1 MTTATAVV
9 DVDLE
14 IVAGKLTD
22 LWQDHVSGR
31 CKLNRPEAALLARWQ
46 TGDCHLVGKA
56 LDQAIKTL
64 QNHGRWP
71 DEPSTPAGGPEQVNG
86 PLCGRCN
93 WPFEPTCGEC
103 GPPADGDGSIT
114 AGLASGGPITDALI
128 GRAPSTPGRPIKN
141 ALRLVRTADIV
152 VGKRFRQLNM
162 TEVAKLADNLVDSG
176 RLLQPIGVT
185 SDMHLVWGAHRL
197 RAATDLGWRE
207 IPAQILPYDSG
218 SQQAKIDELD
228 ENLRRCE
235 LTALEQAQALAAR
248 KTAYELLHPE
258 ARRGVRGGRKPQPE
272 SPAAHWLRDDGV
284 EIYVFKG
291 LGTSGWMAGFKSA
304 AGGHHR
310 IKSPYLTIHKTQSAA
325 QRQLDKYAEQK
336 GWTKLT
342 DTVAVSSPPP
352 QPVAPVESFAA
363 DAARQTGKSERTIR
377 RATAI
382 GAKIVPE
389 VAEAVAKV
397 PAVAKSPKELA
408 KLAKLD
414 PALQRSVAACLTS
427 GECKTVTEAVAE
439 SDDPPPAPA
448 EQACDVLK
456 RLLDEA
462 ARRWCAKCGKAATA
476 QLAAGVLESVAEEWI
491 SQDWRR
497 TGGPAAAKKR
507 HR

>member
-22 LWQDHVSGR
+22 LWQDHVSGK
-31 CKLNRPEAALLARWQ
+31 CKLNRREAALLARWQ

-56 LDQAIKTL
+56 LDQAIQTL

-71 DEPSTPAGGPEQVNG
+71 DEPSTPAGGPEQVHG

-93 WPFEPTCGEC
+93 WPVEPTCGEC

-114 AGLASGGPITDALI
+114 AGLASGGPILDSLI
-128 GRAPSTPGRPIKN
+128 GRKPSTPGRPVKIV
-141 ALRLVRTADIV
+141 LRLVRIADVV
-152 VGKRFRQLNM
+152 VGKRFRALHM
-162 TEVAKLADNLVDSG
+162 DEVAKLADNLVESG

-207 IPAQILPYDSG
+207 IPAQVLPYDSA

-258 ARRGVRGGRKPQPE
+258 ARRGGKGGRKPRKHTAV
-272 SPAAHWLRDDGV
+272 SPPVASSLK
-284 EIYVFKG
+284 E
-291 LGTSGWMAGFKSA
+291 
-304 AGGHHR
+304 
-310 IKSPYLTIHKTQSAA
+310 LTA
-325 QRQLDKYAEQK
+325 
-336 GWTKLT
+336 
-342 DTVAVSSPPP
+342 TVAVNSA
-352 QPVAPVESFAA
+352 QPNPSKPSRHVESFAS
-363 DAARQTGKSERTIR
+363 DAAAKTGKSERTIR

-476 QLAAGVLESVAEEWI
+476 QLAAGVLESVAEDWI
-491 SQDWRR
+491 SQDWRKS
-497 TGGPAAAKKR
+497 GGPAAAKKKPR
-507 HR
+507 

>member
-1 MTTATAVV
+1 
-9 DVDLE
+9 L
-14 IVAGKLTD
+14 
-22 LWQDHVSGR
+22 
-31 CKLNRPEAALLARWQ
+31 
-46 TGDCHLVGKA
+46 
-56 LDQAIKTL
+56 
-64 QNHGRWP
+64 
-71 DEPSTPAGGPEQVNG
+71 
-86 PLCGRCN
+86 
-93 WPFEPTCGEC
+93 
-103 GPPADGDGSIT
+103 
-114 AGLASGGPITDALI
+114 
-128 GRAPSTPGRPIKN
+128 
-141 ALRLVRTADIV
+141 
-152 VGKRFRQLNM
+152 
-162 TEVAKLADNLVDSG
+162 
-176 RLLQPIGVT
+176 
-185 SDMHLVWGAHRL
+185 
-197 RAATDLGWRE
+197 DLGWRE
-207 IPAQILPYDSG
+207 IPAQILPYDSTH
-218 SQQAKIDELD
+218 QQAKIDELD

-235 LTALEQAQALAAR
+235 LTALEQAKALAAR

-258 ARRGVRGGRKPQPE
+258 ARRGVKGGRKPRQE
-272 SPAAHWLRDDGV
+272 SPAAAHWLRDDGV

-291 LGTSGWMAGFKSA
+291 LGKSGWMAGFRTA

-336 GWTKLT
+336 GWKLT
-342 DTVAVSSPPP
+342 DTVAVSSPP
-352 QPVAPVESFAA
+352 QPVTPVKSFAA
-363 DAARQTGKSERTIR
+363 DAAAKTGKSERTVR

-382 GAKIVPE
+382 GSRIVPE
-389 VAEAVAKV
+389 VAEAVAKI

-507 HR
+507 PR